1 MGFGEIVLIIIVVL
15 LLLAGWSYPGLGR
28 GLGKGLEEFE
38 KASEEIR
45 RALELETA
53 RRELA
58 PRESKTSTRLTV
70 WLAQGFGVGRIPFAP
85 GTFGSVVGLIWFLI
99 LLLPNSPLFFA
110 LGVLSSIFVSVWLCG
125 AGEKILN
132 QRDPG
137 SIVMD
142 EIIAIPI
149 CFGSWLAFLF
159 FQKGFWPAPEYFF
172 SEKVWPMTLGIF
184 LLFRLFDVA
193 KPWPVRQS
201 QSLPGGWGVTVDD
214 LLATIYVN
222 LVAAIILIAKS

>member
-1 MGFGEIVLIIIVVL
+1 M
-15 LLLAGWSYPGLGR
+15 
-28 GLGKGLEEFE
+28 
-38 KASEEIR
+38 ASRFI
-45 RALELETA
+45 L
-53 RRELA
+53 
-58 PRESKTSTRLTV
+58 
-70 WLAQGFGVGRIPFAP
+70 WLAQGFGAGRIPFAP
-85 GTFGSVVGLIWFLI
+85 GTFGSVVGLAWFWI
-99 LLLPNSPLFFA
+99 LLLPESPLFYG
-110 LGVLSSIFVSVWLCG
+110 LGVLASILISVWLCG
-125 AGEKILN
+125 VGEKILN

-159 FQKGFWPAPEYFF
+159 FKKGVWPAPEYFF
-172 SEKVWPMTLGIF
+172 TGKNLWMTLGVF

-214 LLATIYVN
+214 LLAAVYVN
-222 LVAAIILIAKS
+222 LVVLLVLSF